1 MKKLIFLACILI
13 TSHTGAA
20 QQAFV
25 KQSLVVNIEV
35 PVRVFDGSTFVD
47 DLTIKDF
54 EIFENGKLQKIEAVY
69 LINKR
74 SIERSNEKKK
84 FNPQTS
90 RNFFLFFEM
99 AEYLPRVGTAIE
111 YFLNNIIS
119 PEDNLIIITPLK
131 TYQLK
136 KKALEIKPR
145 KEIIDE
151 IKGIIRE
158 DTWQGNSEYRN
169 TLDDITRTAQTI
181 SALLSGG
188 RENIPA
194 IIEKND
200 MDPDVQLDQNLVFY
214 TGLLSRLET
223 LRKVDQMKLLDFA
236 EYLKFKDGQNFVFTF
251 YQREFIP
258 QIDQRILSQYL
269 SLRQDRM
276 DWAMN
281 YLNEFNRRDLSIDIK
296 RIKQAYADASTS
308 IHFLFISKPAAH
320 IPGVTMEEHSE
331 DIFRAFREMAEAT
344 GGFISSSYNPVS
356 AFKEALDAA
365 EHYYLLYYSP
375 KDYSEEGEF
384 KNIEVRIKNKGFKI
398 LHRTGYFA
406 Y

>member
-1 MKKLIFLACILI
+1 MKKIILLACILI
-13 TSHTGAA
+13 MSHTGAA

-74 SIERSNEKKK
+74 SIERSNEKKR

-99 AEYLPRVGTAIE
+99 AEYLPRVGAAIE
-111 YFLNNIIS
+111 YFMNNIIS

-131 TYQLK
+131 TYLLK
-136 KKALEIKPR
+136 KKALEIKPQ

-151 IKGIIRE
+151 IKEIIRK

-181 SALLSGG
+181 SALLSEG

-194 IIEKND
+194 IIEEND
-200 MDPDVQLDQNLVFY
+200 MDPDIQLDQNLVFY

-236 EYLKFKDGQNFVFTF
+236 EYLKFKDGQNFVFLF

-269 SLRQDRM
+269 SSRQDRP
-276 DWAMN
+276 DWVMN
-281 YLNEFNRRDLSIDIK
+281 HLNEFNRRDLSIDIK
-296 RIKQAYADASTS
+296 RVKQAYADASTS

-331 DIFRAFREMAEAT
+331 DIFSAFQEMAEAT

-365 EHYYLLYYSP
+365 ENYYLLYYSP

>member
-1 MKKLIFLACILI
+1 M
-13 TSHTGAA
+13 SHTGAA

-35 PVRVFDGSTFVD
+35 PVRVFDGSTFVG

-54 EIFENGKLQKIEAVY
+54 EIFENGKLQKLEAVY

-111 YFLNNIIS
+111 YFMNNIIS

-136 KKALEIKPR
+136 KKAMEIKPR
-145 KEIIDE
+145 KKILDE
-151 IKGIIRE
+151 IKGIIRK

-169 TLDDITRTAQTI
+169 TLDDITRTAQTL
-181 SALLSGG
+181 SALLSEG

-194 IIEKND
+194 IIEENE
-200 MDPDVQLDQNLVFY
+200 MDPDVQLEQNLIFY

-236 EYLKFKDGQNFVFTF
+236 EYLKFKDGQKYVFMF

-269 SLRQDRM
+269 SSRQDRM
-276 DWAMN
+276 DWVMN
-281 YLNEFNRRDLSIDIK
+281 ITTLNDFNRRNISFDVK
-296 RIKQAYADASTS
+296 RVKQAYADASTS
-308 IHFLFISKPAAH
+308 IHFLFISKPAEN
-320 IPGVTMEEHSE
+320 ISGVTLEEHSE
-331 DIFRAFREMAEAT
+331 DIFSAFREMAEAT

-365 EHYYLLYYSP
+365 ENYYLLYYSP

-384 KNIEVRIKNKGFKI
+384 RNIEVRVKNRGFKI

>member
-1 MKKLIFLACILI
+1 MRKLIFLACILI
-13 TSHTGAA
+13 MSNTGAA

-74 SIERSNEKKK
+74 SIERSNEKKR

-99 AEYLPRVGTAIE
+99 AEYLPRVGAAIE
-111 YFLNNIIS
+111 YFMNNIIS

-131 TYQLK
+131 TYKLK
-136 KKALEIKPR
+136 KTALEIKPQ

-151 IKGIIRE
+151 IKEIIRK

-169 TLDDITRTAQTI
+169 TLDDITRIAQTI
-181 SALLSGG
+181 SALLSEG

-194 IIEKND
+194 IIEMND
-200 MDPDVQLDQNLVFY
+200 MDPDIQLDQNLVFY

-236 EYLKFKDGQNFVFTF
+236 EYLKFKDGQNFVFIF

-258 QIDQRILSQYL
+258 QIDQRILSQL
-269 SLRQDRM
+269 FSSRQDRP
-276 DWAMN
+276 DWVMN
-281 YLNEFNRRDLSIDIK
+281 HLNEFNRRDLSIDIK
-296 RIKQAYADASTS
+296 RVKQAYADASTS

-331 DIFRAFREMAEAT
+331 DIFSAFQEMAEAT

-365 EHYYLLYYSP
+365 ENYYLLYYSP

>member
-13 TSHTGAA
+13 MSHTGAA

-54 EIFENGKLQKIEAVY
+54 EIFENGKLQKILAVY

-74 SIERSNEKKK
+74 SIERSNEKKR

-99 AEYLPRVGTAIE
+99 AEYLPRVGAAIE
-111 YFLNNIIS
+111 YFMNNIIS
-119 PEDNLIIITPLK
+119 PEDSLIITTPLK

-136 KKALEIKPR
+136 KKALEIKSQ

-151 IKGIIRE
+151 IKEIIRK

-181 SALLSGG
+181 SALLSEG

-194 IIEKND
+194 IIEEND
-200 MDPDVQLDQNLVFY
+200 MDPDIQLDQNLVFY

-236 EYLKFKDGQNFVFTF
+236 EYLKFKDGQNFVFMF

-269 SLRQDRM
+269 SSRQDRP
-276 DWAMN
+276 DWVMN
-281 YLNEFNRRDLSIDIK
+281 HLNEFNRRDLSIDIK
-296 RIKQAYADASTS
+296 RVKQAYADASTS

-331 DIFRAFREMAEAT
+331 DIFSAFQEMAEAT

-365 EHYYLLYYSP
+365 ENYYLLYYSP